1 MGLLEFFT
9 GNQPPLIKGALGDF
23 CVMLDTGRDMFAA
36 ASACLLDNE
45 ILEVELAALSEQINR
60 REEALRRA
68 VLEHLNVDPKSELV
82 LGLKLLTVA
91 QDAQPVGQISVSMAK
106 IAERAGRPR
115 MGPLSDRLRGL
126 RNRLL
131 PLFDLTRDCFLK
143 GDPQIAQHI
152 LSEQAEVSV
161 SLAQFLD
168 REISG
173 EAEDGL
179 VAIYAIAAHTMQC
192 VSVHLANIASTVS
205 MPFHQIRAYAR

>member
-45 ILEVELAALSEQINR
+45 ILEVELAALSEQIDR

-82 LGLKLLTVA
+82 LCLKLLTVA
-91 QDAQPVGQISVSMAK
+91 QDAQPVGQISASMAK
-106 IAERAGRPR
+106 TAERAGRPR
-115 MGPLSDRLRGL
+115 MGPLSDRLRSL

-131 PLFDLTRDCFLK
+131 PLFDQTRDCFLK
-143 GDPQIAQHI
+143 GDPEIAQHI
-152 LSEQAEVSV
+152 LLEQAEVSA
-161 SLAQFLD
+161 SLARFLD
-168 REISG
+168 RELSD
-173 EAEDGL
+173 EADQGL
-179 VAIYAIAAHTMQC
+179 AVTYAMAAHAMQC
-192 VSVHLANIASTVS
+192 VSVHLANISGTVS
-205 MPFHQIRAYAR
+205 KPFHQIRAYAR

>member
-45 ILEVELAALSEQINR
+45 ILEVDLASLAEQIDR

-82 LGLKLLTVA
+82 LCLKLLTVA
-91 QDAQPVGQISVSMAK
+91 QDAQPVGRISASMAET
-106 IAERAGRPR
+106 AERAGRPR
-115 MGPLSDRLRGL
+115 MGTHSDNLRSL

-131 PLFDLTRDCFLK
+131 PLFDQTRDSFLK
-143 GDPQIAQHI
+143 GDPQAAQDIH
-152 LSEQAEVSV
+152 SEQAVVSD
-161 SLAQFLD
+161 SLSQFLE
-168 REISG
+168 RQTSV
-173 EAEDGL
+173 EANQDL
-179 VAIYAIAAHTMQC
+179 AVIYAIAAEAMQR
-192 VSVHLANIASTVS
+192 VSVHLANIAGTVT
-205 MPFHQIRAYAR
+205 MPFHQIRAYSR